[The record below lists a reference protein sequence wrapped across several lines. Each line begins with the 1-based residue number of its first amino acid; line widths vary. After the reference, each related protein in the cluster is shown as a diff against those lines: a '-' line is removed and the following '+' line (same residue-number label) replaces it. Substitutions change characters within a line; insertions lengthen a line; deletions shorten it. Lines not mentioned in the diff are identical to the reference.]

1 MKKMLAGSL
10 LALLLGAAFFLF
22 SSCAENR
29 RTPFQQSAPP
39 SAGNGKPAEPALSP
53 EEESAQEFPALSDD
67 QNLEPRLPPEALE
80 HFLPLRVHP
89 LRRSRHCGRGVRIL
103 EDFTNPLYNMKGR
116 RSTSLEDRHRPPP

>member
-53 EEESAQEFPALSDD
+53 EEESAQEISPSPAVSDEPD
-67 QNLEPRLPPEALE
+67 LLETAPPPSEALE
-80 HFLPLRVHP
+80 PLSPSPESFLSVPI
-89 LRRSRHCGRGVRIL
+89 SITADEAVRIL
-103 EDFTNPLYNMKGR
+103 EDAL
-116 RSTSLEDRHRPPP
+116 